1 MQPFSQYHVYI
12 AENVLLDS
20 RLAVFHEEEKW
31 LAVADLHFGFE
42 LSQRMVGNLFPLWGM
57 QSIETRLRELLRD
70 YQPSKL
76 ILVGDL
82 VHDKSGANE
91 FFSLITRLR
100 EKSDVILIGGNHD
113 IAISRQRS
121 NKEYSRFD
129 LLDSFATGR
138 FEFHHGNC
146 ERKRNGCVQIIGHFH
161 PAATLRDG
169 AGLRLKFPALVQE
182 TNCWILPAFSPWA
195 AGTEWEER
203 EPSLVWACTPQ
214 RILLIDDYAG
224 VDCIPRHPEPPQ
236 TERGL
241 TKGVGSLKVVRLQ
254 NGHS

>member
-1 MQPFSQYHVYI
+1 MQTFSQCHTYI

-20 RLAVFHEEEKW
+20 RLALFHEEEKW

-42 LSQRMVGNLFPLWGM
+42 LSQRMAGNLFPLWGM

-82 VHDKSGANE
+82 VHDKSGEHE

-100 EKSDVILIGGNHD
+100 EQCDVILIGGNHD
-113 IAISRQRS
+113 IAINRQRS
-121 NKEYSRFD
+121 NTACSRFH
-129 LLDSFATGR
+129 LVDSFSTER

-146 ERKRNGCVQIIGHFH
+146 ERKRNGRIQIIGHFH

-203 EPSLVWACTPQ
+203 ERSRTWLCTPQ
-214 RILLIDDYAG
+214 RILLLSQEG
-224 VDCIPRHPEPPQ
+224 
-236 TERGL
+236 
-241 TKGVGSLKVVRLQ
+241 
-254 NGHS
+254 

>member
-1 MQPFSQYHVYI
+1 MQTFSQCQAYI

-20 RLAVFHEEEKW
+20 RLALFHEGEKW
-31 LAVADLHFGFE
+31 LALADLHFGFE
-42 LSQRMVGNLFPLWGM
+42 LSQRMAGNLFPLWGM

-70 YQPSKL
+70 YQPLKL

-82 VHDKSGANE
+82 VHDKSGAHE

-100 EKSDVILIGGNHD
+100 EQTDVILIGGNHD
-113 IAISRQRS
+113 IAINRASSNSASSRL
-121 NKEYSRFD
+121 D
-129 LLDSFATGR
+129 LVDSFATDR
-138 FEFHHGNC
+138 YEFHHGNC
-146 ERKRNGCVQIIGHFH
+146 ERKRNGRIQIIGHFH

-203 EPSLVWACTPQ
+203 ERSRTWLCTPQ
-214 RILLIDDYAG
+214 RILLLSQEGQDCAG
-224 VDCIPRHPEPPQ
+224 LQ
-236 TERGL
+236 
-241 TKGVGSLKVVRLQ
+241 KGDVSFEF
-254 NGHS
+254 NPI

>member
-1 MQPFSQYHVYI
+1 MQTFSQCHVYV
-12 AENVLLDS
+12 AEAVLLDS
-20 RLAVFHEEEKW
+20 RLALFHEVENW

-42 LSQRMVGNLFPLWGM
+42 LSQRMAGNLFPLWGM
-57 QSIETRLRELLRD
+57 KSIEVRLRELLRD

-82 VHDKSGANE
+82 VHDKNGARE

-100 EKSDVILIGGNHD
+100 EQCDIILIAGNHD
-113 IAISRQRS
+113 VGMKRQAS
-121 NKEYSRFD
+121 SKCNPLD
-129 LLDSFATGR
+129 LHDSFATER

-146 ERKRNGCVQIIGHFH
+146 ERKSNGRIQIIGHFH

-195 AGTEWEER
+195 AGTDWQER
-203 EPSLVWACTPQ
+203 ESVRIWLCTPL
-214 RILLIDDYAG
+214 RILEWHG
-224 VDCIPRHPEPPQ
+224 HPDRCAED
-236 TERGL
+236 
-241 TKGVGSLKVVRLQ
+241 SA
-254 NGHS
+254 HYSA

>member
-1 MQPFSQYHVYI
+1 MQTFSQCQAYI

-20 RLAVFHEEEKW
+20 RLALFHEGEKW
-31 LAVADLHFGFE
+31 LALADLHFGFE
-42 LSQRMVGNLFPLWGM
+42 LSQRIAGNLFPLWGM

-70 YQPSKL
+70 YQPLKL

-82 VHDKSGANE
+82 VHDKSGAHE

-100 EKSDVILIGGNHD
+100 EQTDVILIGGNHD
-113 IAISRQRS
+113 IAINRASSNSASSRL
-121 NKEYSRFD
+121 D
-129 LLDSFATGR
+129 LVDSFATDR
-138 FEFHHGNC
+138 YEFHHGNC
-146 ERKRNGCVQIIGHFH
+146 ERKRNGRIQIIGHFH

-203 EPSLVWACTPQ
+203 ERSRTWLCTPQ
-214 RILLIDDYAG
+214 RILLLSQEGQDCAG
-224 VDCIPRHPEPPQ
+224 LQ
-236 TERGL
+236 
-241 TKGVGSLKVVRLQ
+241 KGDVSFEF
-254 NGHS
+254 NPI